1 MEVTSRRRYHRSRRR
16 RMRGFSPLLINSM
29 QAEGFPY
36 GRSPSSRRSGVPF
49 VLLRAGPSAS
59 VSAEGQRGTSVVG
72 HIHQEVRVRAERAM
86 TIRML
91 VDTGA
96 TFSVVPR
103 RLACALGI
111 RRPRRSVSVRLAD
124 GRRVRLGADVAI
136 IRIDGREA
144 PATLLVGDVDEPI
157 LGVEALEALGL
168 VVDPRKKR
176 LSPSR
181 PYAVRLGGYR

>member
-1 MEVTSRRRYHRSRRR
+1 M
-16 RMRGFSPLLINSM
+16 
-29 QAEGFPY
+29 
-36 GRSPSSRRSGVPF
+36 
-49 VLLRAGPSAS
+49 
-59 VSAEGQRGTSVVG
+59 G
-72 HIHQEVRVRAERAM
+72 HIHQQVRLRAERAI

-96 TFSVVPR
+96 TFSVIPR
-103 RLACALGI
+103 RLARALGI
-111 RRPRRSVSVRLAD
+111 TPRRSVSVRLAD
-124 GRRVRLGADVAI
+124 GRRVRLKADVAI
-136 IRIDGREA
+136 IQIDGREA
-144 PATLLVGDVDEPI
+144 PATVLVGDVDEPI

>member
-1 MEVTSRRRYHRSRRR
+1 M
-16 RMRGFSPLLINSM
+16 
-29 QAEGFPY
+29 
-36 GRSPSSRRSGVPF
+36 
-49 VLLRAGPSAS
+49 
-59 VSAEGQRGTSVVG
+59 G

-103 RLACALGI
+103 RLARALGI
-111 RRPRRSVSVRLAD
+111 RRGRRSVSVRLAD
-124 GRRVRLGADVAI
+124 ERRVRLGADVPI

-168 VVDPRKKR
+168 VVDPQKKR